1 MLKDLSRR
9 GADCPKCDKML
20 VDMKQLHSHLKTVHG
35 IEKPYI
41 CDPPCLKDFSNM
53 FSLDRHK
60 LSSTCKN
67 FQLEN
72 MQNVCPNKCGK
83 RFLQITQLDA
93 HISKGIC
100 PNKFQCHIC
109 PDKPF
114 FPSKSS
120 QDIHSASK
128 HSYVEKLV
136 QLNISLPPL
145 KHQLGSRSAKIKVP
159 VSCLQKGSTMS
170 SNLEK
175 ILNLTITEATSNELS
190 VEQAAGLIQ
199 SKINHAFKL

>member
-1 MLKDLSRR
+1 MRLHHVLKDLSRR

-53 FSLDRHK
+53 FSLNRHK

-114 FPSKSS
+114 
-120 QDIHSASK
+120 
-128 HSYVEKLV
+128 
-136 QLNISLPPL
+136 SLPRVL
-145 KHQLGSRSAKIKVP
+145 KTFTLLASIPMWK
-159 VSCLQKGSTMS
+159 
-170 SNLEK
+170 NWF
-175 ILNLTITEATSNELS
+175 N
-190 VEQAAGLIQ
+190 
-199 SKINHAFKL
+199 